1 MIHGQ
6 NAEGTQRH
14 NGSAGARGCRPSLQ
28 WCSFR
33 ARSFS
38 VAPGCVI
45 KTVVTRVR
53 RKASEAIPIGRVPLL
68 HDPDPAPAN
77 SLIGEHM
84 PRKRVSKNKKVAL
97 PVLNPDAAGIDIGA
111 TEIYVAVPADRDPE
125 PVRMFGTFTQDLN
138 ELADWLQ
145 QCRVRTV
152 AMESTGVYWIP
163 LMQILETRGLEV
175 YLVNAKHVKN
185 VPGRR
190 TDVSDCQWL
199 QYLHS
204 VGLLRAS
211 FRPAQDICAI
221 RSLLRHRVSLVDMAT
236 CHVQHMQKAL
246 DQMNLQ
252 LHHVISDITGT
263 TGLAILDAILD
274 GNRDI
279 HALAALRDPRIR
291 ASHETIAKSLVGDY
305 RREHLFTLRQSIALY
320 REYQRQ
326 IAACEEEMQVLMKS
340 LETKADPTATLPPAK
355 DSVKKCKVMP
365 PARAMALREEAYRI
379 LGVDLTT
386 IPGISVLHVQ
396 CILAELG
403 GDVSKFRSAGAF
415 SSWMGLCPDN
425 DISGGKVLWSGTRK
439 VKNRIAVTLRMAAQS
454 LQQSESALG
463 VFYRRMRTKLG
474 APKAI
479 TAAAHKLARIVFHLI
494 KTREPYDDSVFAKEE
509 QRYLQRMENR
519 LKAQAHAL
527 GYTLVPSQ
535 T

>member
-1 MIHGQ
+1 
-6 NAEGTQRH
+6 
-14 NGSAGARGCRPSLQ
+14 
-28 WCSFR
+28 
-33 ARSFS
+33 
-38 VAPGCVI
+38 
-45 KTVVTRVR
+45 
-53 RKASEAIPIGRVPLL
+53 
-68 HDPDPAPAN
+68 
-77 SLIGEHM
+77 M
-84 PRKRVSKNKKVAL
+84 PRKRVNKGKKVAL
-97 PVLNPDAAGIDIGA
+97 PILNPDAAGIDIGA
-111 TEIYVAVPADRDPE
+111 TEIYVAVPADRNPE
-125 PVRMFGTFTQDLN
+125 PIRMFATFTQDLS

-145 QCRVRTV
+145 RCHIRTV

-211 FRPAQDICAI
+211 FRPAQDICAL
-221 RSLLRHRVSLVDMAT
+221 RSLLRHRASLVDMAS

-274 GNRDI
+274 GNRDV

-291 ASHETIAKSLVGDY
+291 VSQEIIAKSLVGDY
-305 RREHLFTLRQSIALY
+305 RREHLFTLRQSVALY

-326 IAACEEEMQVLMKS
+326 ITTCEQEMHLLMKD
-340 LETKADPTATLPPAK
+340 LETKANPPATLPTAK
-355 DSVKKCKVMP
+355 DSVKKCKVMA
-365 PARAMALREEAYRI
+365 PARAIALREEAYRI
-379 LGVDLTT
+379 FGVDLTA

-403 GDVSKFRSAGAF
+403 QGISKFNSSGAF

-425 DISGGKVLWSGTRK
+425 DVSGGKVLWTGTRK

-463 VFYRRMRTKLG
+463 VFYRRMRARLG
-474 APKAI
+474 APKAV
-479 TAAAHKLARIVFHLI
+479 TAAAHKLARIIFHMLT
-494 KTREPYDDSVFAKEE
+494 TREPYDESVFAKAE
-509 QRYLQRMENR
+509 QKNLQRMEHR
-519 LKAQAHAL
+519 LKIQARAL
-527 GYTLVPSQ
+527 GYTLLAAQP
-535 T
+535 

>member
-1 MIHGQ
+1 
-6 NAEGTQRH
+6 
-14 NGSAGARGCRPSLQ
+14 
-28 WCSFR
+28 
-33 ARSFS
+33 
-38 VAPGCVI
+38 
-45 KTVVTRVR
+45 
-53 RKASEAIPIGRVPLL
+53 
-68 HDPDPAPAN
+68 
-77 SLIGEHM
+77 
-84 PRKRVSKNKKVAL
+84 
-97 PVLNPDAAGIDIGA
+97 
-111 TEIYVAVPADRDPE
+111 
-125 PVRMFGTFTQDLN
+125 
-138 ELADWLQ
+138 
-145 QCRVRTV
+145 
-152 AMESTGVYWIP
+152 MESTGVYWIP
-163 LMQILETRGLEV
+163 LMQILEVRGLEV

-221 RSLLRHRVSLVDMAT
+221 RSLLRHRASLVDMAS

-263 TGLAILDAILD
+263 TGLAIVDAILD
-274 GNRDI
+274 GNRDVQ
-279 HALAALRDPRIR
+279 ALAALRDPRIR
-291 ASHETIAKSLVGDY
+291 ASHESIVKSLVGDY
-305 RREHLFTLRQSIALY
+305 RQEHLFTLRQSVGLY
-320 REYQRQ
+320 REYQRR
-326 IAACEEEMQVLMKS
+326 IAACEQEMQRLMEG
-340 LETKADPTATLPPAK
+340 LETKADPATLPTAK
-355 DSVKKCKVMP
+355 DSVRKCKVMP

-403 GDVSKFRSAGAF
+403 GDISKFRSAGAL

-463 VFYRRMRTKLG
+463 VFYRRMRARLG

-479 TAAAHKLARIVFHLI
+479 TAAAHKLARIIFHMLT
-494 KTREPYDDSVFAKEE
+494 TRESYNESVFAKAE
-509 QRYLQRMENR
+509 QKNLQRLENR
-519 LKAQAHAL
+519 LKAQAQAL
-527 GYTLVPSQ
+527 GYKLLPAQS
-535 T
+535 